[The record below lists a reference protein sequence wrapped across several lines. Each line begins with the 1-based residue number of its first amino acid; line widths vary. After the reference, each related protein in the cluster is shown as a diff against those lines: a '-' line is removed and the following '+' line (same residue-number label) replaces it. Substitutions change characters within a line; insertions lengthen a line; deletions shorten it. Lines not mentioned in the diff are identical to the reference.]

1 MINIVVIPAKAGIQ
15 ILSSRIYF
23 RTWIPAQDRN
33 DRRMD
38 FLTNNADE
46 TKRLAGKILKEVS
59 GGQRE
64 GALVVALQG
73 ELGSGK
79 TTFIQGLGEA
89 LGIKEKIL
97 SPTFVIMKH
106 FNILTFK
113 HFNNLYHLD
122 CYRLES
128 AKDLAELGLV
138 EILAGKNNLVVI
150 EWAERIASI
159 LPVDTVWLVFKH
171 KGGETR
177 EIELKI

>member
-1 MINIVVIPAKAGIQ
+1 MEYLTSSAG
-15 ILSSRIYF
+15 
-23 RTWIPAQDRN
+23 
-33 DRRMD
+33 
-38 FLTNNADE
+38 E
-46 TKRLAGKILKEVS
+46 TQQLAGRIIKDIV
-59 GGQRE
+59 GCRRG

>member
-1 MINIVVIPAKAGIQ
+1 MQYITQSVK
-15 ILSSRIYF
+15 
-23 RTWIPAQDRN
+23 
-33 DRRMD
+33 
-38 FLTNNADE
+38 E
-46 TKRLAGKILKEVS
+46 TQQLVGKILKDLINR
-59 GGQRE
+59 QPQ

>member
-1 MINIVVIPAKAGIQ
+1 M
-15 ILSSRIYF
+15 
-23 RTWIPAQDRN
+23 
-33 DRRMD
+33 
-38 FLTNNADE
+38 
-46 TKRLAGKILKEVS
+46 
-59 GGQRE
+59 
-64 GALVVALQG
+64 VALQG